1 MNDMIEKV
9 LRLIMIIAS
18 TLASITT
25 IIKNLRTQH
34 KPKH

>member
-1 MNDMIEKV
+1 MEAIEKV

-18 TLASITT
+18 TDASVTT

>member
-1 MNDMIEKV
+1 MEDTIEKV

-18 TLASITT
+18 TLASVTT
-25 IIKNLRTQH
+25 TIKNLRTIH